1 MYNSDRKR
9 TCRRTSAAERLR
21 LFSDFRFSMNGPPK
35 QSEFINEVLLFTRG
49 KEESGGA
56 GFNVSDL
63 SGMIIGKGRISEASR
78 RLFDFNGEQ

>member
-1 MYNSDRKR
+1 
-9 TCRRTSAAERLR
+9 
-21 LFSDFRFSMNGPPK
+21 MNGPPK

-78 RLFDFNGEQ
+78 RLFDLNGEQ